1 MNTVPEAVEEPATA
15 AWDASRSAELYRVA
29 SWGAGY
35 FGVSEAGRVEVRP
48 SRADGPRIDL
58 QEVVEGLAA
67 RGIHTPVLLRFT
79 GVLAHRL
86 RSIKIAFGKAI
97 AENGYRGDYRGVYPI
112 KVNQQRQV
120 VSEIQEIGHGLG
132 FGLEVGSKP
141 ELLAVLAMTVKTP
154 DQLIVCNGFKDAD
167 YIEAVILATKLG
179 RRIIPVVEDFRE
191 LRLIIHFAEVHD
203 VRPDFGVRV
212 KLNSEGSG
220 RWAASAGVKSKF
232 GLTITELLEAVSTL
246 RRHGMLDRLRLLHCH
261 SGSQLQDIAQIKQT
275 ISELAHV
282 YVQLKREGT
291 GLEMLD
297 MGGGLAVDYQGTQT
311 NEASSMNYSL
321 EEYASDVVY
330 RVGAVCDGAGVEHPT
345 IVTECGRAM
354 TAHHSVLVFDVLGA
368 TGPSTLIDRGLIGAA
383 GDEDEPQS
391 IKDLR
396 TALAGVSVGAGTK
409 PARLV
414 EAFHDAERA
423 RQDVIASFG
432 LGYLSLQ
439 ERALAERLYWT
450 ACAAVNVASRGLE
463 EIPEP
468 LSGLGD
474 LLSMSY
480 SCNFSLF
487 QSLPDSWAID
497 QLFPIM
503 PIHRLGEEPTE
514 RAVLVDITCDS
525 DGKVS
530 EFIGC
535 EPELGRTLPVHAL
548 DGRPYYMGVFL
559 VGAYQETLGDL
570 HNLFGDA
577 HAVHIDMDGEQ
588 WSVGE
593 VVRGDTIREVLRYVQ
608 YDPDELSRDLE
619 RECERAVRAGT
630 MSVPERRILVNFY
643 EDGLSGYTYLES
655 GRGPR

>member
-1 MNTVPEAVEEPATA
+1 MNTLPEAVEPKAPAD
-15 AWDASRSAELYRVA
+15 WDASRSAELYRIA
-29 SWGAGY
+29 AWSGGY
-35 FGVSEAGRVEVRP
+35 FSVNEAGRVEARP
-48 SRADGPRIDL
+48 SQNDGPAIDL
-58 QEVVEGLAA
+58 LDVVEGLAA
-67 RGIHTPVLLRFT
+67 RGINTPVLLRFT

-86 RSIKIAFGKAI
+86 GTIRKAFERAI
-97 AENGYRGDYRGVYPI
+97 RENGYRGDYRGVYPI

-120 VSEIQEIGHGLG
+120 VSEVQEIGHELG

-141 ELLAVLAMTVKTP
+141 ELLAVLGMTVKTP
-154 DQLIVCNGFKDAD
+154 GQTIVCNGFKDED

-179 RRIIPVVEDFRE
+179 RHIIPVVEDFRE
-191 LRLIIHFAEVHD
+191 LKLIIHFAEIHN
-203 VRPDFGVRV
+203 VRPTFGIRV
-212 KLNSEGSG
+212 KLNSGGSG
-220 RWAASAGVKSKF
+220 RWAASAGVRSKF
-232 GLTITELLEAVSTL
+232 GLTISELLDAVATL
-246 RRHGMLDRLRLLHCH
+246 RRHELLDQLKLLHCH
-261 SGSQLQDIAQIKQT
+261 TGSQLQDITQVKQSV
-275 ISELAHV
+275 SELAHV
-282 YVQLKREGT
+282 YVQLKAEGA
-291 GLEMLD
+291 GLGMID
-297 MGGGLAVDYQGTQT
+297 VGGGLAVDYQGTQT
-311 NEASSMNYSL
+311 NESSSMNYSL
-321 EEYASDVVY
+321 EEYASDIVY
-330 RVGAVCDGAGVEHPT
+330 RVGAVCDTAGVDHPT

-354 TAHHSVLVFDVLGA
+354 TAHHSALIFDVLGA
-368 TGPSTLIDRGLIGAA
+368 TGPSTLIDRGLVGAEGGA
-383 GDEDEPQS
+383 DEPQS

-396 TALAGVSVGAGTK
+396 TALAGVTGAARA
-409 PARLV
+409 PAPRLV
-414 EAFHDAERA
+414 EAYHDADRA
-423 RQDVIASFG
+423 RQDVNASFG
-432 LGYLSLQ
+432 LGYLTLAQ
-439 ERALAERLYWT
+439 RALAEKLFWT
-450 ACAAVNVASRGLE
+450 VCAEVHEASRALD

-468 LSGLGD
+468 LTGLDD
-474 LLSMSY
+474 LLSRNY

-503 PIHRLGEEPTE
+503 PIHRLDEEPAE

-548 DGRPYYMGVFL
+548 NDDPYYLGVFL

-577 HAVHIDMDGEQ
+577 HAVHIDFDGEQ

-593 VVRGDTIREVLRYVQ
+593 VVRGDSVREVLRYVQ

-643 EDGLSGYTYLES
+643 EEGLSGYTYLAP
-655 GRGPR
+655 GRSSS